1 MCNVSKIFVICLQIF
16 YLLYIRY
23 SCHPSLKYKLQ
34 TTNYKMF
41 QNLISK
47 DNIVF
52 VAIFVFIALFAIVN
66 AFRPSIIYNRD
77 LSFRRFGIGYKNKSV
92 LPIWLFSIVL
102 AILVYVV
109 VMYIYDYKSSPT
121 YQFAASYINPLG
133 VVFLSAPSLL
143 FLAWSDAICS
153 ATSGVKPH
161 GWLIIQL

>member
-23 SCHPSLKYKLQ
+23 SCHPSLNYKLQ

-121 YQFAASYINPLG
+121 Y
-133 VVFLSAPSLL
+133 
-143 FLAWSDAICS
+143 
-153 ATSGVKPH
+153 
-161 GWLIIQL
+161 